1 MKERKKEPRE
11 KGQEIWSDSDMLLML
26 GRYGRNDD
34 DNAIGRERER
44 GKDKCDE
51 YTNMIPQRES
61 ER

>member
-34 DNAIGRERER
+34 DNASGREREE
-44 GKDKCDE
+44 K
-51 YTNMIPQRES
+51 TSVMNTQI
-61 ER
+61 